1 MVLVSV
7 LMRSYNHEDYISEAI
22 DSVLN
27 QSCKDLELIIVDDF
41 SKDSSKTIIKKYEN
55 ENKRIKAFF
64 HDTNMGMAST
74 MNDLFSKASGK
85 YIAYIDSDDSWFPL
99 KIEKQLAILEKNDSL
114 VVWSEG
120 EIIDQNSTPTG
131 ETFTQINLATEKKK
145 SGEIFEDLLHA
156 NFIFLS
162 SLIHNRIFA
171 KDILFDQKLKYLND
185 YKFVVALANKHNFLF
200 IKEPLVK
207 YRMHGKNS
215 NMHSNK
221 EAWHQDVVI
230 INEHF
235 LKEYQKEIPKRTK
248 AIIYFY
254 LFWSYY
260 VLNEKALSKFFFLKA
275 LKSNWILYQIV
286 LTLTNTKKRLSLLRY
301 FFIDQLKAKQGFRG
315 LS

>member
-1 MVLVSV
+1 MVLISV
-7 LMRSYNHEDYISEAI
+7 LMRSYNHEKYISEAI

-27 QSCKDLELIIVDDF
+27 QSFKDLELIIIDDF
-41 SKDSSKTIIKKYEN
+41 SKDNSKTIIKSYESKD
-55 ENKRIKAFF
+55 KRIKAFF
-64 HDTNMGMAST
+64 HDKNMGMAST

-99 KIEKQLAILEKNDSL
+99 KIEKQLEILEKNDSL

-131 ETFTQINLATEKKK
+131 ETFTQINLATDKKK

-162 SLIHNRIFA
+162 SLIHNRTFA
-171 KDILFDQKLKYLND
+171 KDLLFDQKLKYLND
-185 YKFVVALANKHNFLF
+185 YKFVVALANKHHFFF

-215 NMHSNK
+215 NMRSNK

-235 LKEYQKEIPKRTK
+235 LKKYQKEIPKRTK

-260 VLNEKALSKFFFLKA
+260 SLDDRALAKFFLFKALIN
-275 LKSNWILYQIV
+275 NWVLYQIV
-286 LTLTNTKKRLSLLRY
+286 LTLTNTKNRLSLLRY
-301 FFIDQLKAKQGFRG
+301 LLIEQLKAKRG
-315 LS
+315 L